1 LAAVHRSE
9 MLGEVRLGG
18 KKDQRDDP

>member
-1 LAAVHRSE
+1 LAAVHRDE

>member
-1 LAAVHRSE
+1 LASVHRHE

-18 KKDQRDDP
+18 KKDQRNDP